1 MITIV
6 RDVTAG
12 SEEVE
17 IIEAGKAIENELKDL
32 LEYVFVCMQVNSG

>member
-32 LEYVFVCMQVNSG
+32 LE